1 VAILI
6 ELRRIENDDQT
17 AVYEYGFQDSPKGQI
32 AIDKQSGECVELQPV
47 PFARDGV
54 EYGGDFFFT
63 RARRVL
69 VKHFEVGEYPEETM
83 YCA

>member
-1 VAILI
+1 M
-6 ELRRIENDDQT
+6 

-32 AIDKQSGECVELQPV
+32 AIDKYSGECVELQPV
-47 PFARDGV
+47 PSSRN
-54 EYGGDFFFT
+54 DFLFS

-69 VKHFEVGEYPEETM
+69 VTHHEAGEYPEETT